1 MVAGSIFFASFP
13 LLEPSFAEVSLLELF
28 FPELSALELMVSI
41 YLLTGDDENGGIVL
55 SVFQDDAG
63 RRSGTV
69 VIVTGGDDLCF
80 SGYFFLSRA
89 ASPVPRYQK
98 FRIYGI

>member
-1 MVAGSIFFASFP
+1 MVAGSIFFASFS
-13 LLEPSFAEVSLLELF
+13 LLEPSFFAEVSLLELF

-41 YLLTGDDENGGIVL
+41 YLLTGDGEKGVVL
-55 SVFQDDAG
+55 SVVQDDVG

-80 SGYFFLSRA
+80 SG
-89 ASPVPRYQK
+89 
-98 FRIYGI
+98 